1 MIENNAKND
10 QLDEVKMATDVQNYL
25 QAVVNRAKRWLINFN
40 ASKTI
45 LTINHLR
52 DASLL
57 SVNMAD
63 ANLQKRHTLC
73 LLTFSAEMK

>member
-1 MIENNAKND
+1 MQKND
-10 QLDEVKMATDVQNYL
+10 QLDKVKMATDVQNYH

-40 ASKTI
+40 ASKTII

-63 ANLQKRHTLC
+63 ANL
-73 LLTFSAEMK
+73 